1 MDKLVI
7 RGGHPLRGTIRIG
20 GAKNAALPAMA
31 ASLLTAEPVVLKNL
45 PDVRD
50 IRTTRELLDSMGV
63 ETEGN
68 GAHHRIKLRAGT
80 LSHPQADYEL
90 VKTMRSSALVLG
102 PLLARTGK
110 ARVSLPGG
118 CAIGARP
125 IDLHLKGLERL
136 GADIRQEHGY
146 IVAESNGLRG
156 ASYTFDRT
164 TVTGTEDVLM
174 AAVLAQGETVLRN
187 CAREPEV
194 VDLAALLGKMGARI
208 EGAGSP
214 TMQIHGVGELGG
226 AEHTIIPDRI
236 EAGTYLMAALITGG
250 EVTVA
255 HCQPA
260 HLEGLLDRLREAG
273 AVITQQDDCL
283 QVGANRQRLRAVD
296 ISTAEFPG
304 FATDLQAQYMAL
316 MTQAEGT
323 AVITETIFENRFMHA
338 QELNRMGASI
348 RVEGNRAVVRGPSPL
363 MAAAVQ
369 ASDLR
374 ASASLVVAALAAE
387 GETIIDRIYHLDR
400 GYEKLEEKLR
410 GTGAAVR
417 RLGRLIPV
425 HDHPKG
431 AAQPAQG

>member
-7 RGGHPLRGTIRIG
+7 RGEQKLHGTIRAG
-20 GAKNAALPAMA
+20 GAKNAALPTMA
-31 ASLLTAEPVVLKNL
+31 ASLLTAEEVTLRNV

-50 IRTTRELLDSMGV
+50 IQTTRKLLEAMGV
-63 ETEGN
+63 ETEGS
-68 GAHHRIKLRAGT
+68 GGHHRIAMQARHVTHA
-80 LSHPQADYEL
+80 QADYEL
-90 VKTMRSSALVLG
+90 VKTMRASTLVLG

-110 ARVSLPGG
+110 ATVSLPGG

-136 GADIRQEHGY
+136 GANLRQEHGY
-146 IVAESNGLRG
+146 VIAEAERLQGNT
-156 ASYTFDRT
+156 YTFDRI

-174 AAVLAQGETVLRN
+174 AAVLARGETVLRN
-187 CAREPEV
+187 CALEPEV
-194 VDLAALLGKMGARI
+194 VDLAALLVKMGAKI
-208 EGAGSP
+208 EGAGTP
-214 TMQIHGVGELGG
+214 VIRVQGVDQLGG
-226 AEHTIIPDRI
+226 ATHTIIADRI
-236 EAGTYLMAALITGG
+236 EAGTYVMAALITGG
-250 EVTVA
+250 EIEVT
-255 HCQPA
+255 HCQPE
-260 HLEGLLDRLREAG
+260 HLEALLERLEEAG
-273 AVITQQDDCL
+273 AKIRRSASSIGVAR
-283 QVGANRQRLRAVD
+283 GERLRAVD

-338 QELNRMGASI
+338 LELSRMGANVRI
-348 RVEGNRAVVRGPSPL
+348 EGNRAVVRGPAPL
-363 MAAAVQ
+363 TGAAVL

-374 ASASLVVAALAAE
+374 ASASLVLAGLAAE

-410 GTGAAVR
+410 GAGAAVR

-425 HDHPKG
+425 ANQHSAG
-431 AAQPAQG
+431 IA